1 MTGRFSEDWRQIVHI
16 AVGALALL
24 LRVLEWW
31 QAAILAG
38 LALAFN
44 AFLLPRIGSRLYRRG
59 AGAGHDHGIIL
70 YPAAVLVLV
79 VVFFDRLDIAAA
91 AWGIL
96 AAGDGAATL
105 VGHRSRGP
113 RLPWNREKS
122 VAGTLAFAAAG
133 GAAGSFLC
141 WWCRPQVTPLPDPWF
156 SLAAPVA
163 AAAAAAAVETIP
175 IRLNDN
181 VTVPAAAAASLWWMS
196 LVSAEHAATAFASAR
211 GVLPLAL
218 AVNISVA
225 AAGYIARTVS
235 PSGAVVGAAIGAV
248 VQVATGWGGWL
259 LLLAT
264 FGSAVVATRLGIQR
278 KTLLGIAEARG
289 GRRGAGN
296 AIANTGVAA
305 AAAGLSM
312 LSGLHDAA
320 LVAFVAALAAAG
332 SDTMASEIGKGW
344 GRRTYLV
351 PTFRQVAP
359 GTSGAVSAE
368 GTAAGAVGALALG
381 SLGLAAGLIPS
392 GALVPVLVG
401 AAVGSL
407 AESTMGATLEAPG
420 FVNNDVLNFLNT
432 GIAAAVAVLVARSS

>member
-1 MTGRFSEDWRQIVHI
+1 
-16 AVGALALL
+16 
-24 LRVLEWW
+24 
-31 QAAILAG
+31 
-38 LALAFN
+38 
-44 AFLLPRIGSRLYRRG
+44 
-59 AGAGHDHGIIL
+59 
-70 YPAAVLVLV
+70 
-79 VVFFDRLDIAAA
+79 
-91 AWGIL
+91 
-96 AAGDGAATL
+96 
-105 VGHRSRGP
+105 
-113 RLPWNREKS
+113 
-122 VAGTLAFAAAG
+122 
-133 GAAGSFLC
+133 
-141 WWCRPQVTPLPDPWF
+141 
-156 SLAAPVA
+156 
-163 AAAAAAAVETIP
+163 
-175 IRLNDN
+175 
-181 VTVPAAAAASLWWMS
+181 
-196 LVSAEHAATAFASAR
+196 
-211 GVLPLAL
+211 L